1 MSNHRYPSDLV
12 VTPQDF
18 AESGWKEV
26 LEQAPRKGYSVMQ
39 QPLFDAERKAI
50 EEDRQAQG
58 KVFWLLANACSMR
71 LVPKSHNEPFKPAV
85 WIMGGKRSAIP
96 DDFSDS
102 DIAFFAQIVDM
113 VDDHWLKARLADL
126 VWLKQ
131 KPRNDVG
138 FALAAID
145 AYRSIPLDK
154 MTWVYGGRECWARAL
169 VLTRMLKKGAGERLQ
184 EMETEILKAFSTT
197 TKEDD
202 PLGLAELLKTQSL
215 GRSHAATVAQ
225 KLETLAHE
233 FSNGGDYRVCSFF
246 SASVDWYEMSG
257 DKAKAAEMTVAEAES
272 WVSVAKCHKS
282 YGVAANC
289 YEKAIQIYRSIPRP
303 ERAKHKVD
311 ERIAELH
318 KCLSEAGKNSLDELR
333 RVKTSAIDIREWED
347 CASKSVMGK
356 PVHEAMYSF
365 VNIHEGA
372 KVDQIRTSAKECLEQ
387 SISRNICD
395 STYRSRDGRV
405 IAKRPAAGFSE
416 NESSENS
423 ALWAK
428 MVEDY
433 QIFVDLVVRGYILPA
448 HEILLQEHR
457 LQEKDFIGLAQQSPI
472 VPIGRAHLFGKA
484 LYAGYD
490 RDFIVAIH
498 LLSPQIEHMVR
509 FHLNNAGVK
518 TTNSDNNGIENE
530 NGLSTLMDKP
540 EVEKIFGPDLA
551 FEIKAL
557 FCDAFGPNLR
567 NELAHGLLADNEFQ
581 LPCIY
586 AWWLGLRLVV
596 NTFWNAA
603 RMAQQSND
611 QENAHD

>member
-1 MSNHRYPSDLV
+1 MTNHRYPSDLV

-26 LEQAPRKGYSVMQ
+26 LKQAPREGYSAMR
-39 QPLFDAERKAI
+39 QPFFDAERKAI

-58 KVFWLLANACSMR
+58 KVFWLLANACSMM
-71 LVPKSHNEPFKPAV
+71 LTPKSHNEPFKPFA
-85 WIMGGKRSAIP
+85 IMEGARSAIP

-131 KPRNDVG
+131 KSRNVK

-154 MTWVYGGRECWARAL
+154 MTWVHGGRECWARAL
-169 VLTRMLKKGAGERLQ
+169 VLTRMLKAGAGERLQ
-184 EMETEILKAFSTT
+184 EMEAEIIKAFRAT

-202 PLGLAELLKTQSL
+202 PLGLAELLKTYGLAQN
-215 GRSHAATVAQ
+215 HKTTVAQ

-233 FSNGGDYRVCSFF
+233 FSNGGDHRVGSFF
-246 SASVDWYEMSG
+246 SASADWYEMSG
-257 DKAKAAEMTVAEAES
+257 DKAKAAEMRVAEAECC
-272 WVSVAKCHKS
+272 VSEAEYQSSHM
-282 YGVAANC
+282 VAASF
-289 YEKAIQIYRSIPRP
+289 YEKAIQIYKSIPRI
-303 ERAKHKVD
+303 ERVTHRGD
-311 ERIAELH
+311 ERITELH
-318 KCLSEAGKNSLDELR
+318 KCLSEAGKNTLDELR
-333 RVKTSAIDIREWED
+333 LVITPAIDIKEWVD
-347 CASKSVMGK
+347 YARKSVMGK
-356 PVHEAMYSF
+356 TIHEAMREF
-365 VNIHEGA
+365 ANIDKGA

-387 SISRNICD
+387 SIFSQICD
-395 STYRSRDGRV
+395 STLFSRDGRV
-405 IAKRPAAGFSE
+405 IAKQPAAGFSE
-416 NESSENS
+416 SESSENS
-423 ALWAK
+423 ALWAQ
-428 MVEDY
+428 MVKDY
-433 QIFVDLVVRGYILPA
+433 QISVNLVVQGAILPA
-448 HEILLQEHR
+448 YEILLQEHR
-457 LQEKDFIGLAQQSPI
+457 LQEKDFIDLAQRSPI
-472 VPIGRAHLFGKA
+472 VPIGRAYLFGKA

-509 FHLNNAGVK
+509 FHLKNAGVN
-518 TTNSDNNGIENE
+518 TTNLDINGNETE

-540 EVEKIFGPDLA
+540 EVEEIFGPDLA

-567 NELAHGLLADNEFQ
+567 NELAHGLLTDNELFQ
-581 LPCIY
+581 PAYVY
-586 AWWLGLRLVV
+586 AWWLGLRLVF

-611 QENAHD
+611 